1 MCHRISKAN
10 DAAQE
15 EIGGAEPGS
24 YYSGPACLAGMMQI
38 RLGTILFGAFMQGC
52 PQGAARRGTALSDRG
67 KGCCVPLPP
76 LIRGEG
82 VKLL

>member
-1 MCHRISKAN
+1 MPVRISKAN

-15 EIGGAEPGS
+15 EIGGAEPGP
-24 YYSGPACLAGMMQI
+24 YYSCPASPAGMMRI

-52 PQGAARRGTALSDRG
+52 PHGAERRGTALSDRG

>member
-1 MCHRISKAN
+1 MPVRISKAN

-15 EIGGAEPGS
+15 EIGGAEPGP
-24 YYSGPACLAGMMQI
+24 YYSCPASPAGMM
-38 RLGTILFGAFMQGC
+38 RCM
-52 PQGAARRGTALSDRG
+52 
-67 KGCCVPLPP
+67 